1 MKYAIA
7 ALLNSTSIRPHSR
20 TPDRAGADTRTFVQM
35 ARLKG
40 DHRSALSANHF
51 NRSFCCG
58 DVHVA
63 TDDRRILSSEFQ
75 NNVRSAH
82 WCDPGTGTAGTAR

>member
-1 MKYAIA
+1 M
-7 ALLNSTSIRPHSR
+7 P
-20 TPDRAGADTRTFVQM
+20 DTRTFVQM

-40 DHRSALSANHF
+40 DHRSALGANHF
-51 NRSFCCG
+51 NRSFCRG

-75 NNVRSAH
+75 NNVRSTP
-82 WCDPGTGTAGTAR
+82 WCGPEHRHGGDCPLNADLASP